1 MAKPFRK
8 WYVIHIDIPADS
20 KGKIGRDVVINR
32 CFELGSQGTES
43 KDNTIVAYFENK
55 SWNQTIFENI
65 QTFCRELVNSG
76 TLSKLPLIQLT
87 QIDDD
92 DWVDNWRE
100 HFKPVEA
107 GKSLLVIPPWEKL
120 EPGVY
125 GDRLKIVIEPG
136 MAFGTGGHESTEL
149 ALAILENYL
158 TSGMSVLDVGTGS
171 GVLAIAAAKL
181 GAELVVAIDIDVDS
195 IEAAKKNVRENGV
208 SNKVSIDH
216 RTLETVPTAEY
227 DLIIANINRKIIVE
241 NCSKIAQMLTGDK
254 GGIFIASGINEDEID
269 VVKDAFEPL
278 DLTLVK
284 RKIKNDWAALAF
296 KKNK

>member
-20 KGKIGRDVVINR
+20 KGRIGRDVIINR

-76 TLSKLPLIQLT
+76 TLSMLPLIQLT
-87 QIDDD
+87 QVDDEN
-92 DWVDNWRE
+92 WVDNWKE

-120 EPGVY
+120 ASGEY
-125 GDRLKIVIEPG
+125 GDRVKIVIDPG
-136 MAFGTGGHESTEL
+136 MAFGTGGHESTQL

-158 TSGMSVLDVGTGS
+158 SSGMSVLDIGTGS

-181 GAELVVAIDIDVDS
+181 GAELVVAIDIDADS

-208 SNKVSIDH
+208 NDKVSIDH
-216 RTLETVPTAEY
+216 RTIETAPTAEY
-227 DLIIANINRKIIVE
+227 DLIVANINRKIIIE
-241 NCSKIAQMLTGDK
+241 NCSKIAQMLPGER
-254 GGIFIASGINEDEID
+254 GGIFIASGIKVDEIEA
-269 VVKDAFEPL
+269 VTDAFEPF
-278 DLTLVK
+278 DLTPVK
-284 RKIKNDWAALAF
+284 RKTKNDWVALAF
-296 KKNK
+296 QKNR